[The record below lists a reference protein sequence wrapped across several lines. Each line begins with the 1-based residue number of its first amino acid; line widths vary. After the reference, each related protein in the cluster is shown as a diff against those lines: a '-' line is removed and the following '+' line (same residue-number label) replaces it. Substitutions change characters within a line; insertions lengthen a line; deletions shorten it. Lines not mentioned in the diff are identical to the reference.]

1 MMELDITNLLIAVL
15 IGIGLGVGAICVYVW
30 ITIRRFQTEID
41 QVVEDTVRVAKD
53 SLVGVVLEE
62 DAGQLYCYR
71 ESDRQFLCQGATL
84 GEIRKLFG
92 QQYPDKTAYLADG
105 HDPVLLE
112 RLKTELENIKQQ
124 EKSENSLSI

>member
-1 MMELDITNLLIAVL
+1 MEYDVTNLLIAVM
-15 IGIGLGVGAICVYVW
+15 IGMSLAAGAICVYVW
-30 ITIRRFQTEID
+30 LVIRRFRAEID
-41 QVVEDTVRVAKD
+41 QLVQDAVAEAEANM
-53 SLVGVVLEE
+53 VGVVLEE

-92 QQYPDKTAYLADG
+92 ERYPDKTAYLADG

-112 RLKTELENIKQQ
+112 RLKQELENIKQQ
-124 EKSENSLSI
+124 EKSENSLSV

>member
-1 MMELDITNLLIAVL
+1 MELDITNLLISVL
-15 IGIGLGVGAICVYVW
+15 IGIGLGVGAICLYVW
-30 ITIRRFQTEID
+30 ITIRRFQAEID
-41 QVVEDTVRVAKD
+41 QVMEDTVRVAKD

-112 RLKTELENIKQQ
+112 RLKAELENIKQQ
-124 EKSENSLSI
+124 EKSENSLSV